1 MSFPTLFFFFKAV
14 LATLGPLQFCMR
26 LKIHFPF
33 LQKKKKKAVE
43 ILTGISLNL

>member
-33 LQKKKKKAVE
+33 LQKKKEAVE